1 MKTIGRAAVA
11 AGLALGLTIGA
22 AIVFDRSSSE
32 DRPALAAK
40 AQAPSSSALLLA
52 APGGGSLEAS
62 ISALQQRVR
71 LLPDDFR
78 GLASLGIAYVA
89 EARVSGDPSWY
100 PKAEGALTRSLR
112 LNDNE
117 NVDALL
123 GLGALALARHEFQR
137 ALGYGRSAAE
147 LNPYGADAYG
157 VTGDALLELGR
168 YEEAFEV
175 FQTMVDT
182 RPDLAS
188 YARVSYARELLGD
201 VPGAVDAMELAFGAA
216 GTGSDR
222 AWAAYRLGELAFGS
236 GDVRTAAAWYERG
249 RDLDPSYVPNLAGLA
264 KVAWARGRSELAIRR
279 YGEVVAR
286 YPSPE
291 FVIALGDLY
300 RVTGRDDLAGE
311 QDDVVRAMHE
321 LAVANGVNVDLELS
335 LFDADHGDA
344 PAALEAAEAEWSRR
358 HSVHVADALAWALY
372 ANGRYEEAATYAERA
387 LELGTRS
394 ALFFFHAGMI
404 RLEVGDEIDARR
416 ALRTALAIDPHFSIL
431 HAATA
436 ERVLA
441 ELEASR

>member
-32 DRPALAAK
+32 DRPALAANT
-40 AQAPSSSALLLA
+40 QAPSSSAVLLA

-249 RDLDPSYVPNLAGLA
+249 RDLDPSYVPNWPARR
-264 KVAWARGRSELAIRR
+264 RGRGAVGGAGWASA
-279 YGEVVAR
+279 AM
-286 YPSPE
+286 
-291 FVIALGDLY
+291 
-300 RVTGRDDLAGE
+300 GR
-311 QDDVVRAMHE
+311 
-321 LAVANGVNVDLELS
+321 
-335 LFDADHGDA
+335 
-344 PAALEAAEAEWSRR
+344 
-358 HSVHVADALAWALY
+358 
-372 ANGRYEEAATYAERA
+372 
-387 LELGTRS
+387 
-394 ALFFFHAGMI
+394 
-404 RLEVGDEIDARR
+404 
-416 ALRTALAIDPHFSIL
+416 
-431 HAATA
+431 
-436 ERVLA
+436 
-441 ELEASR
+441 

>member
-1 MKTIGRAAVA
+1 MAGKAVVA
-11 AGLALGLTIGA
+11 A
-22 AIVFDRSSSE
+22 
-32 DRPALAAK
+32 ALAA
-40 AQAPSSSALLLA
+40 ALTIAGAVVFVRTPDEDRSALSASARAPSSSALLLP
-52 APGGGSLEAS
+52 APGAGSLEAS
-62 ISALQQRVR
+62 IAALQQRVR
-71 LLPDDFR
+71 LRPGDFR

-89 EARVSGDPSWY
+89 QARVSGDPSWY
-100 PKAEGALTRSLR
+100 PKAEEALARSLR
-112 LNDNE
+112 LNDE
-117 NVDALL
+117 ANVDALL
-123 GLGALALARHEFQR
+123 GLGTLALARHDFAG
-137 ALGYGRSAAE
+137 ALAYGRSAAE

-157 VTGDALLELGR
+157 VIGDAFVELGR

-188 YARVSYARELLGD
+188 YARVSYVRELLGD

-216 GTGSDR
+216 GTPSDR
-222 AWAAYRLGELAFGS
+222 AWTTYRLGELAFGS
-236 GDVRTAAAWYERG
+236 GDVRTAVRWYERG
-249 RDLDPSYVPNLAGLA
+249 RDLDPSFVPNLAGLA
-264 KVAWARGRSELAIRR
+264 KVAWARGRSELATRR

-300 RVTGRDDLAGE
+300 RVTGRDDLAAE

-321 LAVANGVNVDLELS
+321 LAVANGVNVDLELA

-358 HSVHVADALAWALY
+358 HSVHVADALAWSLY
-372 ANGRYEEAATYAERA
+372 ANGRYDEAAAYADRA
-387 LELGTRS
+387 LELGTRN

-404 RLEVGDEIDARR
+404 RLEVGDEIGARR
-416 ALRTALAIDPHFSIL
+416 ALRQALVIDPHFSIL

-441 ELEASR
+441 GLEASR